1 MHSRSECAA
10 CVGGGALQAEANA
23 LPGALCCRRRVKWE
37 QADTHSG
44 AVHQTWC
51 VDATR
56 GALCSGSAL
65 SASPAPD
72 SWPCCSVAPAA
83 LLLLNVECPLC
94 ESLEEKL
101 RSALEAASFGGGVL
115 AQCTLETRVDL
126 QSQETPFLRVIPGG
140 TTQEVELP
148 RPSPRVTP
156 SKLAQQLDGWLHDA
170 CGVGDNAAAMP
181 WDAVQGRAWP
191 PQG

>member
-1 MHSRSECAA
+1 M
-10 CVGGGALQAEANA
+10 LYTK
-23 LPGALCCRRRVKWE
+23 PGACTPRVELSAVARCC
-37 QADTHSG
+37 QH
-44 AVHQTWC
+44 HHHL
-51 VDATR
+51 TR
-56 GALCSGSAL
+56 G
-65 SASPAPD
+65 PAVPLR
-72 SWPCCSVAPAA
+72 
-83 LLLLNVECPLC
+83 LLPTLTLDVECPLC

-101 RSALEAASFGGGVL
+101 RSALEAASFSGGVL

-126 QSQETPFLRVIPGG
+126 QSQDTPFLRFIPGG

-156 SKLAQQLDGWLHDA
+156 SKLAQQLDGWLHTA
-170 CGVGDNAAAMP
+170 CGGGDNAAAMP